1 MISNFWMIMKMFLC
15 IFFRKKEEGAKGSTN
30 GWTCGNKT
38 TSCWNRREKS
48 AGFWTNCLSIK
59 NEEKI
64 IKLKQ
69 MMNDEYLSLFKASLQ
84 LALLSD

>member
-1 MISNFWMIMKMFLC
+1 MGKLVEIK
-15 IFFRKKEEGAKGSTN
+15 
-30 GWTCGNKT
+30 
-38 TSCWNRREKS
+38 RRRVEIDKEKS
-48 AGFWTNCLSIK
+48 TGFGTNCLSIR